1 MAKYRIKASDVEAF
15 KYDGD
20 LMNSK
25 GNYYV
30 PDWAVKAFKKGII
43 YYNGFLPGESPCG
56 LFIGLSEHVSIGD
69 YVVQDSDGKI
79 YACESD
85 VFEEA
90 YEKVED

>member
-1 MAKYRIKASDVEAF
+1 MAKYRIKPSNVEAF

-30 PDWAVKAFKKGII
+30 PDWAVEAFKKGII
-43 YYNGFLPGESPCG
+43 YYNSLIPGEPPCE
-56 LFIGLSEHVSIGD
+56 LFIGSSEYVSIGD
-69 YVVQDSDGKI
+69 YVVQDSDGEI
-79 YACESD
+79 YSCEPD
-85 VFEEA
+85 AFEEA